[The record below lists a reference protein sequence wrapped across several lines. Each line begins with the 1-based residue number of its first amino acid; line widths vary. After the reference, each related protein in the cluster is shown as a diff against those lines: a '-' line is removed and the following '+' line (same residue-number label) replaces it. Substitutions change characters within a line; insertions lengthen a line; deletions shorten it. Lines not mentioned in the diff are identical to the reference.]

1 MWELPDSSA
10 QERSFR
16 SLRAGLVSSN
26 SPSYITML
34 RIQLLISVVLLA
46 VLSAA
51 SWKRNTIYAD
61 AVTLWRDAALKSPNK
76 ARTHNNLGL
85 MLKERDR
92 LPEAMR
98 EFERAVELQPVNAFA
113 LNNLATIYCGIG
125 RREECGALL
134 RKAVSLKPDYLEAH
148 YNLAMYYYEKGL
160 FSEALREYEAIVQI
174 DPSSNEAAFARPMIA
189 DLQNQK
195 AKRQ

>member
-1 MWELPDSSA
+1 MRELWESE
-10 QERSFR
+10 QESFLHA
-16 SLRAGLVSSN
+16 SLVSSN
-26 SPSYITML
+26 FPSYITML
-34 RIQLLISVVLLA
+34 RVQLLISVLLLA

-125 RREECGALL
+125 RREECAALL
-134 RKAVSLKPDYLEAH
+134 RKAVSLKPDYLKAR